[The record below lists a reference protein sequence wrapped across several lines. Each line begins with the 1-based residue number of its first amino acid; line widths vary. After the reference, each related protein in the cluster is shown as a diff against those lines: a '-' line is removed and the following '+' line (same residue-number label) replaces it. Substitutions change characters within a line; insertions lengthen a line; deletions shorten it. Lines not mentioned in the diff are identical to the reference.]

1 MLREQQTGIAEWD
14 EQLARANTALSQLAE
29 ELAHKKVQQ
38 VQAENAAVSN
48 LSWEAAE
55 ANADMLLWRAR
66 VNELEDEQSRY
77 RSEHDRQTDSLRVH
91 LADALTTFAVKIA
104 VRPPPYMCARD
115 ADAAPQELT
124 RDKVPNVTRLPKNL
138 TR

>member
-1 MLREQQTGIAEWD
+1 MLREQQTGIAERD
-14 EQLARANTALSQLAE
+14 EQLARANTTLSQLAE
-29 ELAHKKVQQ
+29 ELAHEKVQR
-38 VQAENAAVSN
+38 VQAENAVSD
-48 LSWEAAE
+48 LAREAAE

-77 RSEHDRQTDSLRVH
+77 RSEHDQQTDSLRVH

-104 VRPPPYMCARD
+104 VSPPPYMCARD